1 MSFDINEVILS
12 QYGASP
18 RIKKLL
24 IGFNDLIKPDAD
36 INAFYN
42 DVFNILTAR
51 GAGLDA
57 WGVIIGISRKIQI
70 SSSVDN
76 AAFFGFNGSGYD
88 VFNSSPFYNSESE
101 AGTVILADNAYR
113 ELLLIKASA
122 NVARTDAASL
132 TSLMERLYGDRG
144 DFYIVEAGV
153 MKLNY
158 IFGFY
163 LQPYELALAKR
174 RDLPPKPAGVSYTI
188 YQIDTANTFGFA
200 GSNMQPFNCGT
211 FLQVAPQ

>member
-1 MSFDINEVILS
+1 MCKLFNFRIPS
-12 QYGASP
+12 QIY
-18 RIKKLL
+18 L
-24 IGFNDLIKPDAD
+24 N
-36 INAFYN
+36 
-42 DVFNILTAR
+42 T
-51 GAGLDA
+51 
-57 WGVIIGISRKIQI
+57 
-70 SSSVDN
+70 
-76 AAFFGFNGSGYD
+76 
-88 VFNSSPFYNSESE
+88 ESE
-101 AGTVILADNAYR
+101 AGTVTLTDNAYR

-122 NVARTDAASL
+122 NVARTDAASLTSL

-158 IFGFY
+158 VFGFY

-211 FLQVAPQ
+211 FSQVAPQ